1 MFELFEHTA
10 DLGLRVTATDLDGLF
25 VDAAAGLFA
34 MIVEPAPHG
43 RPVGCRSFEIAGDRH
58 DFLMVDW
65 LGELLY
71 LFDTE
76 HLLPGEIEV
85 EVHDRGLRG
94 SAACFALDSGDYRLL
109 REVKAITYHGLKVER
124 TDDGWLA
131 EVIVDI

>member
-25 VDAAAGLFA
+25 RDAAVGLFA

-43 RPVGCRSFEIAGDRH
+43 RPSKRRPFEIAGERH
-58 DFLMVDW
+58 DFLLIDW
-65 LGELLY
+65 LSELLY
-71 LFDTE
+71 VFDTE
-76 HLLPGEIEV
+76 RLLLGEFDV
-85 EVHDRGLRG
+85 TVTDRGLRA
-94 SAACFALDSGDYRLL
+94 SAASFSLDSGEYRLV

-124 TDDGWLA
+124 TDEGWLA